1 MSFLTLM
8 SHTNG
13 PSYKDIHTDYR
24 GVILTDRRLADV
36 PHKRSLLWGHT
47 RLHWRTVVS
56 LTSHTN
62 GLFCKDI
69 QRRVCYSDGLL
80 RRCGRLRRKQDRLYY
95 FNNDATNTKIR
106 QLIYLCPIAL
116 CITVHLWQQC
126 RSMSNNYFPVPLNN
140 NYFPI
145 PLHVRESVARLTNP
159 QT

>member
-1 MSFLTLM
+1 M

-13 PSYKDIHTDYR
+13 PSYEDIQGYSDGPLCR
-24 GVILTDRRLADV
+24 
-36 PHKRSLLWGHT
+36 WGPT
-47 RLHWRTVVS
+47 QTACPVRTYSTERCVLFWQTVS

-145 PLHVRESVARLTNP
+145 PLNIRESVARLTNP